1 MKKSTTFLVGVLF
14 TTINMYGCT
23 GVSSDY
29 KTFEQQVQQ
38 EIPNMIWMLEQDKR
52 AEFLEKYVSA
62 DYIEQHGGIVEAA
75 NEFDPDSAEEL
86 IKYLKLAQETTPTI
100 DSKSLTVT
108 YDGTDFPRP
117 LIFKKEMGN
126 WRILD

>member
-1 MKKSTTFLVGVLF
+1 MKKVVLPSLLLL
-14 TTINMYGCT
+14 IAAIISGCS
-23 GVSSDY
+23 GVSSEY
-29 KTFEQQVQQ
+29 RTFEQQVQE

-52 AEFLEKYVSA
+52 AEFLQKYVSPEF
-62 DYIEQHGGIVEAA
+62 IEQKGGLVEVT

-100 DSKSLTVT
+100 DSKNLTVT
-108 YDGTDFPRP
+108 FDGTDFPRP
-117 LIFKKEMGN
+117 LVFRKEAGV

>member
-1 MKKSTTFLVGVLF
+1 MKKFLIPSLF
-14 TTINMYGCT
+14 LFIASIIAGCT

-29 KTFEQQVQQ
+29 RTFEQQVQE

-52 AEFLEKYVSA
+52 AEFLQKYVSPE
-62 DYIEQHGGIVEAA
+62 YIEQHGGIVEAT
-75 NEFDPDSAEEL
+75 NEFDPDSAEDL

-108 YDGTDFPRP
+108 FDGTDYPRP
-117 LIFKKEMGN
+117 LVFRKEAGV